1 VPLDAAGFTFT
12 VVRLLLPPGTR
23 YDDRREEFVP
33 FDRIVAPDPEMRRQ
47 VASIARTSLSLGREV
62 FVLVNNKAEGCS
74 PLTVRALAEMLSEE
88 SG

>member
-1 VPLDAAGFTFT
+1 
-12 VVRLLLPPGTR
+12 
-23 YDDRREEFVP
+23 
-33 FDRIVAPDPEMRRQ
+33 MRRQ